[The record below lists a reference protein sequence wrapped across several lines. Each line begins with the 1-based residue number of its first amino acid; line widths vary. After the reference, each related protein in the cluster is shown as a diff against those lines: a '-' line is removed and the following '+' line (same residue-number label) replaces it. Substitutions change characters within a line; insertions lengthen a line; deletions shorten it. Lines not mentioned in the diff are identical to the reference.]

1 MPTTQNGWLTIA
13 EQFEKMWN
21 FPHCLGALD
30 GKHVVLQSPIN
41 SGSEYFNYKSTFS
54 IVLFA
59 VVDAN
64 YNFLYANAGCQGRI
78 SDGGVFKQSQLYKK
92 LEQNSLCFPEA
103 EPLNGRQTDV
113 PYFFIG
119 DEAFALSENLMK
131 PFPGVHS
138 KGSLKRVYNYR
149 LCRARRVVENVFGIS
164 SAVFRVLRKP
174 LLLEPEKA
182 ELIVMTV
189 VHLHNFLRSCNSINM
204 YTPPG
209 TFDTEVDGHIIEGSW
224 RRTASDEETTSF
236 LPLRNVPRKSCKSA
250 QEIREE
256 LSQYFQTENRLEWQD
271 EYA

>member
-1 MPTTQNGWLTIA
+1 M
-13 EQFEKMWN
+13 
-21 FPHCLGALD
+21 D
-30 GKHVVLQSPIN
+30 GKRVVLQSPIN

-92 LEQNSLCFPEA
+92 LEQNLLCFPQA
-103 EPLNGRQTDV
+103 EPLKGRQTDV

-131 PFPGVHS
+131 PFPGMHS

-149 LCRARRVVENVFGIS
+149 LCRAR
-164 SAVFRVLRKP
+164 VFRVLRKS

-182 ELIVMTV
+182 RLIVMTV
-189 VHLHNFLRSCNSINM
+189 VHLQNFLRSCNSMNM

-236 LPLRNVPRKSCKSA
+236 LLLRNVPRKSCKSA